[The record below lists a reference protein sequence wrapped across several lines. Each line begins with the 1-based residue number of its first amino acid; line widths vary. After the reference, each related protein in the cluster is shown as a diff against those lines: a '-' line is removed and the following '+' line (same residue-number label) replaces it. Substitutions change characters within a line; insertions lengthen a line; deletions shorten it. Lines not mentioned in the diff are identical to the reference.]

1 MIWIPIM
8 KQVASGGL
16 FPYLQNVQGFIAPAI
31 AAVFLLAIFWK
42 RMNEFGAIAGLV
54 LGFVAGMAKLT
65 IQTFF
70 GKGKIY
76 VPVLSQIGDFN
87 AYYATGVLFLFSI
100 VVIIFASKMRPA
112 PASEKTTGLTY
123 AWLLSD
129 KQAKK

>member
-1 MIWIPIM
+1 
-8 KQVASGGL
+8 
-16 FPYLQNVQGFIAPAI
+16 
-31 AAVFLLAIFWK
+31 
-42 RMNEFGAIAGLV
+42 MNEFGAIAGLV

-70 GKGKIY
+70 GKGKIDI
-76 VPVLSQIGDFN
+76 PVLSQIGDFN

-129 KQAKK
+129 KQAKKEIEDSWDWSNKIFAGLIFLGVLGMYLYFSFWLS